1 MSKETNIQIRIGT
14 AAEWASVNP
23 TLETA
28 ELAMETDTRKLKF
41 GNGTTPWNELR
52 YLSFDGVEID
62 GGGNTPTPTPTISP
76 LVPGTLGVLPQSI
89 ARMLGDPHFELIKGG
104 NNACS
109 NQQER
114 FWAEW
119 DDNGPNCV
127 NEMLFV
133 YAETTRYKLEVYHT
147 NRLVAIPETSPQE
160 FGSVIENIR
169 VIFAEEGL
177 SPVTVQYSYANVPAP
192 RTDWYGELS
201 LQITPVSDQGENYL
215 QLQFGWAQINDL
227 EFLGGGVGVVLKKVI
242 SSGGYWSSPTG
253 SNVDG
258 FSLAGSS
265 LNISRDDLEAAAQS
279 GPNTANWNKVIFPG
293 AEFTLLT
300 ENATFNICRERRIFA
315 WDPFLILPFLPPPTA
330 TPTPEP
336 TATPTPEPTATPTPE
351 PTATPTPPGVCES
364 AGDCPLQCQT
374 GWEDLGGD
382 DCCACC
388 PEGWW
393 DPDYYGP
400 GVGACIDRR
409 GGGEAD
415 FPPGPRIAY
424 CCDEVCQ
431 YTPCGEC
438 ASDEDCLGNCPPGTI
453 DCDGCCVDAS
463 LWTCETAPPGECI
476 EKVGGYCCD
485 GECQENPC

>member
-1 MSKETNIQIRIGT
+1 
-14 AAEWASVNP
+14 
-23 TLETA
+23 
-28 ELAMETDTRKLKF
+28 
-41 GNGTTPWNELR
+41 
-52 YLSFDGVEID
+52 
-62 GGGNTPTPTPTISP
+62 
-76 LVPGTLGVLPQSI
+76 
-89 ARMLGDPHFELIKGG
+89 MLGDPHFELVKGG

-127 NEMLFV
+127 NEVLFV

-265 LNISRDDLEAAAQS
+265 LNISRDDLEMAAQS

-293 AEFTLLT
+293 DDFTPLT

-315 WDPFLILPFLPPPTA
+315 WDPFLILPFLPPPT
-330 TPTPEP
+330 PTPSADCNSALFISVDRGGETGGTCLYATALGAEVGSYFSCFCSLP
-336 TATPTPEPTATPTPE
+336 TTAWLGINAGGAGYEQGDGQTIRFL
-351 PTATPTPPGVCES
+351 
-364 AGDCPLQCQT
+364 AGDRHCVGGVLYPMTVAFTVQWTNVADHGKPLTVTASWADSTQSIV
-374 GWEDLGGD
+374 LS
-382 DCCACC
+382 
-388 PEGWW
+388 
-393 DPDYYGP
+393 P
-400 GVGACIDRR
+400 GANI
-409 GGGEAD
+409 
-415 FPPGPRIAY
+415 
-424 CCDEVCQ
+424 
-431 YTPCGEC
+431 
-438 ASDEDCLGNCPPGTI
+438 NCPYNASMLYAQIFENGSLVFGT
-453 DCDGCCVDAS
+453 
-463 LWTCETAPPGECI
+463 
-476 EKVGGYCCD
+476 
-485 GECQENPC
+485 NP